1 MGMRGIL
8 AALSLAWTGAAF
20 AEAPVAEPTLLE
32 LSLLAREARM
42 AGDHAAW
49 LKHGQATLARAPDH
63 PDLLIS
69 VSRALAA
76 NDRPDE
82 ALDLLDEAIRR
93 GARVDA
99 KALPEYEALRNRGR
113 FHALAARGLAN
124 RRPVSPPEE
133 FLVVEDTTIDT
144 EGIAYDE
151 DTARLFIGS
160 LRGGIWQVDLEGN
173 MEAFAGTES
182 GLREV
187 FGLKVDRERRLLWAA
202 TSVLPG
208 PIAAEP
214 KKDAGLSGVFAFNLD
229 DGSRV
234 RDCWLDERPVE
245 HGFNDLALAANGDLY
260 VSDSAANAIY
270 RLPPD
275 ECRFERVIHDPRMS
289 FPNGIVLS
297 SDDSKLYVAHIE
309 GLSVIDLASGRRT
322 PLAVPGDAAVN
333 SIDGLVRDGNDLLG
347 VQPSAS
353 LARVLRIRLEEG
365 GAAIR
370 EVVTVSS
377 PPPDGLSQTTGVV
390 VGAHYYSVAGVI
402 DPEVE
407 DRRARI
413 LRANLR

>member
-8 AALSLAWTGAAF
+8 AALLLAWTGVGF

-42 AGDHAAW
+42 VGDHAAW

-99 KALPEYEALRNRGR
+99 AALPEYEALRTQGR
-113 FHALAARGLAN
+113 FRALAARGLEN

-133 FLVVEDTTIDT
+133 FLVIEDTTIDT

-173 MEAFAGTES
+173 MEAFAGAES

-187 FGLKVDRERRLLWAA
+187 VGLKVDRERRLLWVA
-202 TSVLPG
+202 TSVFPD
-208 PIAAEP
+208 PFASEP
-214 KKDAGLSGVFAFNLD
+214 KKDVGLSGVFAFDLD
-229 DGSRV
+229 DGARV
-234 RDCWLDERPVE
+234 RNCWLDERPVE
-245 HGFNDLALAANGDLY
+245 HGFNDLALAANGDVY

-270 RLPPD
+270 RLPGG
-275 ECRFERVIHDPRMS
+275 ECRLERVIQDPRMT
-289 FPNGIVLS
+289 FPNGIALA
-297 SDDSKLYVAHIE
+297 SDDAKLYVAHVE
-309 GLSVIDLASGRRT
+309 GLSVVDLASGRRT
-322 PLAVPGDAAVN
+322 ALAVPGDAAVN
-333 SIDGLVRDGNDLLG
+333 SMDGLVRDGDDLLG
-347 VQPSAS
+347 IQPSPN
-353 LARVLRIRLEEG
+353 LARVLRIRLDERG
-365 GAAIR
+365 TTIR
-370 EVVTVSS
+370 DVVTVSS

-402 DPEVE
+402 DPDVK

-413 LRANLR
+413 LRTALR